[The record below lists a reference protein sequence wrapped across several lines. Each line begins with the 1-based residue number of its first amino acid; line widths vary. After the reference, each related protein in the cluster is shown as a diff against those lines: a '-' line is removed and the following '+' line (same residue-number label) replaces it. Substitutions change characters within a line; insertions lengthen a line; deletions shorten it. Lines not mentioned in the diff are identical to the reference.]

1 MATAPRITLL
11 ATILA
16 CMAGPA
22 HGSGACS
29 VSGSASAPSD
39 VTRARAA
46 CDTAQRRF
54 SELFGTQA
62 PAALVVLHDRPAYE
76 LALAGDV
83 GIVFWPNGAALAA
96 GVGGGEGKDGRADAH
111 WREVLPH
118 ELMHAMTMA
127 HFFAHGNV
135 ANHGGYGTPLPDWFE
150 EGVAIWGETMESRR
164 ARLCAPGLTG
174 WQKKRHDAPAGTD
187 SRSMPA
193 TCLRSAADSPARGA
207 RRARCARA
215 GHRVHVHGIAG
226 HRARRGTGRRAR
238 RSPVD
243 RRVPCRSLIR
253 SAARSHAKDHHSRER
268 PNGVPHGLPLPR
280 LPVTGLAVRGGPR
293 ARDVPPGLRLSGHVA
308 GCTNPRCCGRIRFTG
323 GSSYWRKHGSARFG

>member
-164 ARLCAPGLTG
+164 ARLEQARLLPAARRDLYAILGGAHPAAGNAMLMAPIPGADLPPDDALRAFYPQAIAVVAFVFESGGPPAMAELGKRLRQDPRATHPLVNLPGLPDTAEELLRA
-174 WQKKRHDAPAGTD
+174 WADWMAEEAP
-187 SRSMPA
+187 
-193 TCLRSAADSPARGA
+193 
-207 RRARCARA
+207 
-215 GHRVHVHGIAG
+215 
-226 HRARRGTGRRAR
+226 
-238 RSPVD
+238 
-243 RRVPCRSLIR
+243 
-253 SAARSHAKDHHSRER
+253 
-268 PNGVPHGLPLPR
+268 
-280 LPVTGLAVRGGPR
+280 
-293 ARDVPPGLRLSGHVA
+293 
-308 GCTNPRCCGRIRFTG
+308 
-323 GSSYWRKHGSARFG
+323 